1 MIYLLLSVLSSSAIM
16 MVFKIF
22 ERFQI
27 KTTDAIVVNYAVA
40 TLLSFRL
47 DSSGIP
53 ILQSYTYAWFPHALC
68 MGILFITLFNVIGTS
83 TQKMGISVTTV
94 ANKMSLVIPVLFAVW
109 VLNEHLGWYKIAGLF
124 CAAIAVWLSS
134 YKKEATLGEKKYLYY
149 PLIVF
154 LGSGAIDAY
163 FKFNEEFTL
172 GKNGLEPFTGWIFL
186 TAGCIGLGYWIIRYL
201 NSKEIP
207 AGNVIWAGILLG
219 IPNYFSVYFLLKALS
234 LNHLDSSVVIPVN
247 NLGVVA
253 LGALAGIFFFRERP
267 NKFNAA
273 GLLLCFIA
281 IVLIGMADY
290 LPF

>member
-16 MVFKIF
+16 VVFKLF
-22 ERFQI
+22 ERFRI
-27 KTTDAIVVNYAVA
+27 KTADAIVVNYAVA
-40 TLLSFRL
+40 TLLSFSF
-47 DSSGIP
+47 DGSGIT
-53 ILQSYTYAWFPHALC
+53 LLHSHTHAWFPHALC
-68 MGILFITLFNVIGTS
+68 MGVLFITLFNIIGTS

-109 VLNEHLGWYKIAGLF
+109 ILNENLGGYKIAGLLF
-124 CAAIAVWLSS
+124 AALAVLLSS
-134 YKKEATLGEKKYLYY
+134 YKQDATLGEKKYLYY

-154 LGSGAIDAY
+154 FGSGAIDAY

-172 GKNGLEPFTGWIFL
+172 GDNGLEPFTGWIFL
-186 TAGCIGLGYWIIRYL
+186 TAGCIGFGYWIIRFL
-201 NSKEIP
+201 RKKEIP

-234 LNHLDSSVVIPVN
+234 IPDLESSVVIPIN

-253 LGALAGIFFFRERP
+253 MGALAGILFFGERP
-267 NKFNAA
+267 NKFSLT
-273 GLLLCFIA
+273 GLLLCFIS

-290 LPF
+290 LPI

>member
-1 MIYLLLSVLSSSAIM
+1 MV
-16 MVFKIF
+16 VFKIF
-22 ERFQI
+22 ERFRI

-40 TLLSFRL
+40 TLLSFGL

-53 ILQSYTYAWFPHALC
+53 ILQSHTYAWFPHALC
-68 MGILFITLFNVIGTS
+68 MGILFITLFNIIGIS

-109 VLNEHLGWYKIAGLF
+109 ILNENLKLHKTIGLI
-124 CAAIAVWLSS
+124 CAASAVLLSS
-134 YKKEATLGEKKYLYY
+134 FKETQSPGNKKYLYY

-154 LGSGAIDAY
+154 LGSGTIDAY

-172 GKNGLEPFTGWIFL
+172 GNNGLEPFTGWIFL
-186 TAGCIGLGYWIIRYL
+186 TAGCIGLGYWIIRYFRT
-201 NSKEIP
+201 NEIP

-234 LNHLDSSVVIPVN
+234 IKDLESSVVIPVN

-253 LGALAGIFFFRERP
+253 VGALAGIFFFRERP
-267 NKFNAA
+267 NKFNIA
-273 GLLLCFIA
+273 GLILCFIA

>member
-16 MVFKIF
+16 VVFKLF
-22 ERFQI
+22 ERFRI
-27 KTTDAIVVNYAVA
+27 KTADAIVMNYAVA
-40 TLLSFRL
+40 TLLSFTL
-47 DSSGIP
+47 DGSGIP
-53 ILQSYTYAWFPHALC
+53 ILKSYTYAWFPHALC
-68 MGILFITLFNVIGTS
+68 MGILFITLFNIIGTS

-109 VLNEHLGWYKIAGLF
+109 VLNENLGGYKIAGLL

-134 YKKEATLGEKKYLYY
+134 YKQDATLGEKKYLYY

-172 GKNGLEPFTGWIFL
+172 GDNGLEPFTGWIFL
-186 TAGCIGLGYWIIRYL
+186 TAGCIGLFYWIMRYFK
-201 NSKEIP
+201 NQEIP

-219 IPNYFSVYFLLKALS
+219 VPNYFSVYFLLKALS
-234 LNHLDSSVVIPVN
+234 INDLESSVVIPVN

-253 LGALAGIFFFRERP
+253 MGALAGILIFGERP
-267 NKFNAA
+267 NKFNVA
-273 GLLLCFIA
+273 GLVLCFVA